1 MERRRRIRRDEEFRQ
16 VRQQGRCW
24 SADVLVLCALATGH
38 AVTRFGF
45 VVSKRLGGAV
55 VRNRIKRRLREVA
68 RRLAPGL
75 PPGYDIVM
83 IARGPI
89 SGRTTTELTE
99 TVAALVRRARL
110 RPTASRPPAPEERL
124 TRPTEHQQD
133 EPAGQP
139 AVEGVRP

>member
-1 MERRRRIRRDEEFRQ
+1 MERRRRIRRNEEFRQ

-24 SADVLVLCALATGH
+24 TADVLVLCALATGN
-38 AVTRFGF
+38 AVTRFGL

-55 VRNRIKRRLREVA
+55 VRNRIKRRLRDVA

-89 SGRTTTELTE
+89 AGRTSTELTE

-110 RPTASRPPAPEERL
+110 RPVASRPPTPEARV
-124 TRPTEHQQD
+124 TRPAERQH
-133 EPAGQP
+133 EGPAGQP
-139 AVEGVRP
+139 AAEGVRP